1 MINKY
6 LENNVMEGM
15 GRCSDMIWIS
25 FGKELLVRNYRNE
38 EVKKSEYALHIQ
50 CPFRISKNNK
60 ILLSNYDIYTSIEGS
75 INDDWDVIGNNRYD
89 KIVEDLL
96 IPMLPLKVNKVNFSK
111 IGDIEILFKDNI
123 AINIFVNSSEI
134 AEEWRFINNN
144 TGEHYV
150 FRED

>member
-75 INDDWDVIGNNRYD
+75 IKDDWDVIGNNRYD

-111 IGDIEILFKDNI
+111 IGDIEILLKDNI
-123 AINIFVNSSEI
+123 VINIFVNSSEI